1 MCSGRPRLL
10 FLVHYNLLDNCIL
23 VCRAQQP
30 VNLNPQPRQLHSGA
44 LNHPLH
50 MIELGVLRVHI
61 PMPHP
66 LTASSGVQESK
77 FLERPF
83 VRYDFVLLPLYG
95 VRLVTDTLSSR
106 LVFVLTHLDSR
117 DLRTTICTGRQLQ
130 PATSNEASFLMLMHP
145 LQAVTGV
152 IRRSRTEMQ
161 WQQHHPHELHHKIST
176 HPSAMCSVLMHAK
189 SVKIYGAAVHS
200 CAIRLAV
207 HCRCKAF
214 TANLD
219 SLSVRHFS
227 GIHGHAPSVTK

>member
-95 VRLVTDTLSSR
+95 VRLVTDTLLSPS
-106 LVFVLTHLDSR
+106 H
-117 DLRTTICTGRQLQ
+117 
-130 PATSNEASFLMLMHP
+130 PAH
-145 LQAVTGV
+145 VY
-152 IRRSRTEMQ
+152 
-161 WQQHHPHELHHKIST
+161 
-176 HPSAMCSVLMHAK
+176 CVLMTAQAGNIRCARRLQSSPWQCMPVSIPIPILVSSSIPAGSMSGVYSTLTAK
-189 SVKIYGAAVHS
+189 CTEYVTRCSFQMVLLFVAHS
-200 CAIRLAV
+200 
-207 HCRCKAF
+207 
-214 TANLD
+214 
-219 SLSVRHFS
+219 
-227 GIHGHAPSVTK
+227 